1 MGASR
6 VEEMGRKESLGM
18 RSKGILVEFRGF
30 ILRGNVVD
38 LAVAIAVG
46 ASFTAV
52 VAALTASFI
61 TPLIGILVGKGS
73 FDALAFTIH
82 GSTFTYGKF
91 INALI
96 TFLITAAVLFFV
108 VVKPLG
114 HLLVRLG
121 MAPAVPMGKAPCPA
135 CLTEIPIKA
144 SRCAACTTELPENW
158 STQDSNPGDA

>member
-1 MGASR
+1 MPRRRSESR
-6 VEEMGRKESLGM
+6 A
-18 RSKGILVEFRGF
+18 KGILIEFRGF

-46 ASFTAV
+46 GAFTAV

-73 FDALAFTIH
+73 FDSLQFTIN
-82 GSTFTYGKF
+82 GSVFAYGKF

-96 TFLITAAVLFFV
+96 TFFITAAVLFFV

-114 HLLVRLG
+114 HLLIRLG

-135 CLTEIPIKA
+135 CLTEIPVGA
-144 SRCAACTTELPENW
+144 TRCAFCTTELGVGWSEPEPQAE
-158 STQDSNPGDA
+158 SA